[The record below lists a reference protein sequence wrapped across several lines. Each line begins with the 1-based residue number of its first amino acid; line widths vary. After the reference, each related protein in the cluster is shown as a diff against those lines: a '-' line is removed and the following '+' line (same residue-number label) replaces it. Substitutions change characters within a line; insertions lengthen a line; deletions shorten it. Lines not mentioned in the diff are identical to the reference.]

1 MRIGVVGIE
10 HLHLFE
16 LVDGLVNAGAETVAH
31 ASGDGGLY
39 DMYAGWRDGSEE
51 RPVAD
56 VLSDDSLD
64 LIVTADVPS
73 RRAEIAVAALEAGRH
88 VLSDKPGVTTA
99 AELDAV
105 CAAAAASGGH
115 WCVLFGERSHSPAV
129 TEAVRMARAGE
140 LGRVVHVV
148 GLGPHTAAV
157 DQRPDWFLR
166 SADTGGILVDLG
178 SHQVD
183 QFLSVTGA
191 DPEATRV
198 VAASAGLVRF
208 ADDARSAAGAFED
221 VGHLVL
227 VGGGAV
233 GHHRVD
239 YLEPAGLGTWGD
251 TRLTVVGTEATV
263 EVRANIDVTGAEGT
277 DHLIVVD
284 AEGTRR
290 VDCSDVDL
298 DWAERLLADLADG
311 GDRFEPR
318 GYSAAVTRLTL
329 DAAALAAA
337 SGDWGS
343 PA

>member
-1 MRIGVVGIE
+1 MRVGVVGIE

-16 LVDGLVNAGAETVAH
+16 LVDGLVNAGAETVSH

-39 DMYAGWRDGSEE
+39 DLYRGWRDGSEE
-51 RPVAD
+51 RPAAE
-56 VLSDDSLD
+56 VLADDSLD

-73 RRAEIAVAALEAGRH
+73 RRASIAVAALEAGRH

-99 AELDAV
+99 AELEAV
-105 CAAAAASGGH
+105 CAAAASSGRR
-115 WCVLFGERSHSPAV
+115 WSVLFGERCHSPAV
-129 TEAVRMARAGE
+129 TEAVRMARSGE
-140 LGRVVHVV
+140 LGRVVHVM

-166 SADTGGILVDLG
+166 SADTGGILVDLA

-191 DPEATRV
+191 DPAATQV
-198 VAASAGLVRF
+198 VAASAGQVRF
-208 ADDARSAAGAFED
+208 GDDARASAGGFED

-251 TRLTVVGTEATV
+251 TRLTVVGTEVTV
-263 EVRANIDVTGAEGT
+263 EVRANLDVAGAEGT

-284 AEGTRR
+284 ADGTRR
-290 VDCSDVDL
+290 VDCSEVAL
-298 DWAERLLADLADG
+298 DWADRLLADLADD

-318 GYSAAVTRLTL
+318 GHSAAVTRLTL
-329 DAAALAAA
+329 DAAALAAE
-337 SGDWGS
+337 SGDWGT